1 MPIFIAVVA
10 TFLQQSLTYMSHLV
24 VPIAAPEL
32 SRIFDLPVALAGAH
46 MGIVYLVA
54 SVSMVFAG
62 GFIRRFG
69 AARMS
74 QVALLAT
81 AIGLALGAAGAL
93 WAFALSAF
101 LIGAGS
107 AFSTPAS
114 SDILARYAPPK
125 HAPLIFS
132 IKQTGVPAGG
142 MLGGILVPFLINGWD
157 WQVMFLTLGGSC
169 LALAIAFQAVRKRF
183 DVNRNPNHR
192 INFTQGY
199 YTLRGVLVPRPFRYL
214 VYATFTFCG
223 LQGVFGAFF
232 VSYLVEGLGMTLAA
246 AGGTFAFAQAASIA
260 FRIAWGGMAGAWGA
274 RPVLAIL
281 GISMSFIAV
290 ACGFMNTAWPHWS
303 VTAIAIAYS
312 ATAISWHGVVLAEI
326 ANLSKTGETATNTGG
341 VLAFATGGQ
350 TAYPALFGLLLATT
364 GSFGLGFILAGP
376 PALLVGLLFL
386 LGYRRDIAVENQGM

>member
-1 MPIFIAVVA
+1 MPLFLAVAA
-10 TFLQQSLTYMSHLV
+10 TFVQQSLTYMSHLV
-24 VPIAAPEL
+24 TPIAAPEL
-32 SRIFDLPVALAGAH
+32 ARVFDLPVALAGAH
-46 MGIVYLVA
+46 MGIVYLVS
-54 SVSMVFAG
+54 SVSMLFAG

-81 AIGLALGAAGAL
+81 AAGLALGALGAL
-93 WAFALSAF
+93 WAYALGAF

-142 MLGGILVPFLINGWD
+142 MLAGILVPLLINGWG
-157 WQVMFLTLGGSC
+157 WQVMFLTLGGGC
-169 LALAIAFQAVRKRF
+169 FALAVAFQAVRKRF
-183 DVNRNPNHR
+183 DENRNPGHR
-192 INFTQGY
+192 IGFSQGY
-199 YTLRGVLVPRPFRYL
+199 HTLRGVLVPAPFRRL
-214 VYATFTFCG
+214 IYATFTFCG

-232 VSYLVEGLGMTLAA
+232 VAYLVEGLGMTLAA
-246 AGGTFAFAQAASIA
+246 AGGIFAFAQAASII

-274 RPVLAIL
+274 RPVLAFL
-281 GISMSFIAV
+281 GISMAGIAV
-290 ACGFMNTAWPHWS
+290 GCGFLTVDWPHWS
-303 VTAIAIAYS
+303 VAAIAIAYS

-326 ANLSKTGETATNTGG
+326 ANLSNPGETATNTGG

-350 TAYPALFGLLLATT
+350 TVYPALFGALLAAT
-364 GSFGLGFILAGP
+364 GSFGLGFVLAGP

-386 LGYRRDIAVENQGM
+386 RGDKGPRPQTS

>member
-1 MPIFIAVVA
+1 MPILIAVVA
-10 TFLQQSLTYMSHLV
+10 TFVQQSLTYMSHLV

-32 SRIFDLPVALAGAH
+32 SKIFGLPVALAGAH

-54 SVSMVFAG
+54 SISMVFAG
-62 GFIRRFG
+62 GFIRRYG

-74 QVALLAT
+74 QVALFST
-81 AIGLALGAAGAL
+81 AIGLALGAMGTL

-114 SDILARYAPPK
+114 SDILARYAPSK

-132 IKQTGVPAGG
+132 IKQTGVPVGG
-142 MLGGILVPFLINGWD
+142 MVGGILVPFLINGWD

-169 LALAIAFQAVRKRF
+169 LALAIAFQTVRTRF
-183 DVNRNPNHR
+183 DANRNPTHQ
-192 INFTQGY
+192 INLAQGY
-199 YTLRGVLVPRPFRYL
+199 NTLHGVLIPRQFRHL

-232 VSYLVEGLGMTLAA
+232 VAYLVEGLGMTLAA
-246 AGGTFAFAQAASIA
+246 AGGTFAFAQATSIV
-260 FRIAWGGMAGAWGA
+260 FRIAWGGIAGVWGT

-281 GISMSFIAV
+281 GVSMALVAV
-290 ACGFMNTAWPHWS
+290 TCGFMNTTWPDWS
-303 VTAIAIAYS
+303 VTAVAIAYS

-326 ANLSKTGETATNTGG
+326 AKLSKAGETATNTGG

-350 TAYPALFGLLLATT
+350 TAYPALFGLLLAIT
-364 GSFGLGFILAGP
+364 GSFGLGFIMAGP

-386 LGYRRDIAVENQGM
+386 LNKWRKVVVENHNM